1 MMKQTMMI
9 CLLLAVFCQKAMA
22 QSGKTT
28 YVYDQL
34 NRLVRVVSPA
44 GETLYTY
51 DAVGNRKS
59 KKFTPNSALKTAAPA
74 AAPTVS
80 PAAAPVAAAADS
92 TALRLQAIAPE
103 NRKALAAKDEES
115 ETVK

>member
-9 CLLLAVFCQKAMA
+9 YLLLAVFCQKAMA

-28 YVYDQL
+28 YEYDQL
-34 NRLVRVVSPA
+34 NRLVRVLSPA

-74 AAPTVS
+74 AAPAVPAVS
-80 PAAAPVAAAADS
+80 PAAAPADS
-92 TALRLQAIAPE
+92 TALRLQANAPE
-103 NRKALAAKDEES
+103 NRKALATKDEES

>member
-28 YVYDQL
+28 YEYDQL

-51 DAVGNRKS
+51 DAVGNRKT
-59 KKFTPNSALKTAAPA
+59 KKFTPNSSLKTVSAAPS
-74 AAPTVS
+74 AAP
-80 PAAAPVAAAADS
+80 ADS
-92 TALRLQAIAPE
+92 TAMRQPVVAFE
-103 NRKALAAKDEES
+103 NRESLAAKDEES
-115 ETVK
+115 ETKK